1 MANIVQGTLLYASI
15 IEPKN
20 KYQSEEKEFCIEV
33 VVDKATAK
41 AHGKQFPKQKPKVVD
56 TSDFKQIYKID
67 APFADE
73 DEQYIIKLKK
83 PAQYKDGTPIKKEH
97 QPKVYIK
104 QNGKAVPLAEGV
116 LVGNGSKGQVSFDI
130 TENSYGVFAKLKA
143 VLVEELVEYKKQG
156 AEAASDFGLEVD
168 YGASEFETPE
178 ATKPAAKQEQKPIK
192 ATKSSTTS
200 DIDDDDIPF

>member
-56 TSDFKQIYKID
+56 TSDFKQLYKID

-73 DEQYIIKLKK
+73 DEQYVIKLKK

-168 YGASEFETPE
+168 YGASDFETTE
-178 ATKPAAKQEQKPIK
+178 PASKQEQKPNK
-192 ATKSSTTS
+192 ATKPAVDLDS
-200 DIDDDDIPF
+200 DDGIPF

>member
-56 TSDFKQIYKID
+56 TSDFKQLYKIA

-73 DEQYIIKLKK
+73 DEQYVIKLKK

-168 YGASEFETPE
+168 YGASDFEQVKSSKPVEPTKTAKPVA
-178 ATKPAAKQEQKPIK
+178 ATKEEQDD
-192 ATKSSTTS
+192 S
-200 DIDDDDIPF
+200 DGLPF